1 MATTCAKTT
10 MNSELTL
17 LAALAAGLVGS
28 THCLGMCGG
37 IAGAVGV
44 SARSMADSGRG
55 AFLYTV
61 LFNLGRVSS
70 YALIGAI
77 AGTLGSGLISATD
90 IPALSAAA
98 RGLTGLL
105 MVLIGLQIAFGWSL
119 LRFIEES
126 GARFWTRLAPLA
138 RRILPVRTP
147 FHAVMLG
154 MLWGWLPCGL
164 VYSIL
169 LMALLAADP
178 GQSALLMVV
187 FGLGTLPAMTLTG
200 LAGTRLKLS
209 MSRSNVRLAAGLIL
223 VLLGLWTGLGP
234 LQHLAGGEHRHHHA
248 SAPSDGPAIPA
259 QGASTQCTHKPEFPK
274 STCLV
279 DRICFSGPPIGPHP
293 AGSRRSA

>member
-1 MATTCAKTT
+1 
-10 MNSELTL
+10 MNGELTL

-37 IAGAVGV
+37 IAGALGA
-44 SARSMADSGRG
+44 SARSISDSGRG

-61 LFNLGRVSS
+61 LFNLGRISS

-77 AGTLGSGLISATD
+77 AGTLGSGIISAAD
-90 IPALSAAA
+90 LPVLSAAA

-105 MVLIGLQIAFGWSL
+105 IVLIGLQIAFGWSL

-147 FHAVMLG
+147 VQAIMLG

-178 GQSALLMVV
+178 ARSALLMAV

-209 MSRSNVRLAAGLIL
+209 MSRRPVRLMAGLIL
-223 VLLGLWTGLGP
+223 VVLGLWTGLGP
-234 LQHLAGGEHRHHHA
+234 LQHVAGGEHHHHHA
-248 SAPSDGPAIPA
+248 SASADDAATLSRGALIQCPNTPAF
-259 QGASTQCTHKPEFPK
+259 ST
-274 STCLV
+274 STCQAESV
-279 DRICFSGPPIGPHP
+279 RFPRPSIGPPP
-293 AGSRRSA
+293 AGSRWSA

>member
-1 MATTCAKTT
+1 
-10 MNSELTL
+10 MNAELTL

-37 IAGAVGV
+37 IAGALGV
-44 SARSMADSGRG
+44 SARSLADSGRG

-77 AGTLGSGLISATD
+77 AGTLGSGLISAAD
-90 IPALSAAA
+90 LPALSAAA

-138 RRILPVRTP
+138 HRILPVRTP
-147 FHAVMLG
+147 VHAIMLG

-178 GQSALLMVV
+178 AQSALLMAV

-209 MSRSNVRLAAGLIL
+209 VSRPKVRLAAGLIL

-234 LQHLAGGEHRHHHA
+234 LQHLADGEHKHHHA
-248 SAPSDGPAIPA
+248 SAPWDGSAIA
-259 QGASTQCTHKPEFPK
+259 THGASITCPYQSELPEAA
-274 STCLV
+274 CLV
-279 DRICFSGPPIGPHP
+279 DRIRVSAPSMGPPRDE
-293 AGSRRSA
+293 SRRSA